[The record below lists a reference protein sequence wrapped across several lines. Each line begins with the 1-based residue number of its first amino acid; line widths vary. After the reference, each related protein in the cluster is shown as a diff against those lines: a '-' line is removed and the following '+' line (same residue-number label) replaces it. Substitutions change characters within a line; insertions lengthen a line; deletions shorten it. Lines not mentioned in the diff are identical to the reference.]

1 MNSESTKAYN
11 RIADQKRLDFI
22 ISNIEKHI
30 PKGGSVL
37 DVGCGNGVISRALG
51 AVGFQVRGIDVSEK
65 TIETAHREST
75 LSNVQFDCVDAENMN
90 LDQEKYDAIVCSEVL
105 EHLHDPSDLLDSLH
119 GALKKQGVLI
129 VTVPNGLGPRE
140 ALITRPI
147 LRLRSND
154 GWLWKQVVNFKQKLG
169 YSGTTVQ
176 SDADDLDHVQFFTK
190 KQLEKLSKSH
200 QFKITDFKN
209 SNFVE
214 EVFPVSLLSKRVKL
228 VQKLDCAVADIL
240 PHYCTS
246 GFLTVW
252 QKSHEI
258 G

>member
-1 MNSESTKAYN
+1 MNAESTAAYN

-22 ISNIEKHI
+22 INNIKKHI
-30 PKGGSVL
+30 PEDGIVL

-51 AVGFQVRGIDVSEK
+51 VFGFQVRGIDVSEK
-65 TIETAHREST
+65 TIETARRQST

-90 LDQEKYDAIVCSEVL
+90 LEQEKYDAIVCSEVL
-105 EHLHDPSDLLDSLH
+105 EHLYDPSELLNSLH
-119 GALKKQGVLI
+119 GALKEQGVLI
-129 VTVPNGLGPRE
+129 VTVPNGQGPRE

-147 LRLRSND
+147 LRLRSKD
-154 GWLWKQVVNFKQKLG
+154 GWLWKQVVKFKEKLG
-169 YSGTTVQ
+169 YNGTTVQ

-190 KQLEKLSKSH
+190 KHLERLSKSH
-200 QFKITDFKN
+200 QFKITHFKN

-228 VQKLDCAVADIL
+228 VQKLDCAVADFL

-252 QKSHEI
+252 KKSHEI